1 VASKKSVV
9 VGQLVMVGQPVASIV
24 PNDVWITANYKETQL
39 DKMRVGQSAEI
50 GIDAYPGLKLH
61 GEVESL
67 SGATG
72 ARFSLLPPENA
83 TGNFTKVVQRVPV
96 RIRIRDV
103 PADRAL
109 RPGMS
114 ADVTVDTRK

>member
-1 VASKKSVV
+1 
-9 VGQLVMVGQPVASIV
+9 MHEGQPVTIAVDTYSGV
-24 PNDVWITANYKETQL
+24 ELYGHV
-39 DKMRVGQSAEI
+39 QSM
-50 GIDAYPGLKLH
+50 
-61 GEVESL
+61 

-72 ARFSLLPPENA
+72 ARFSLLPPDNA

-96 RIRIRDV
+96 KIVFDS
-103 PADRAL
+103 PPSDHSL